1 MVESVV
7 NIKHSDDANTTMLK
21 YKEKKYVRQIPI
33 HMCVNP
39 KQRGQYLY
47 CGGAILIVEEQ
58 Y

>member
-1 MVESVV
+1 M
-7 NIKHSDDANTTMLK
+7 MLK